1 MIQPYYDVEGVAS
14 FWTTTE
20 SERWVLSRAIIW
32 LLVLWY
38 EHWPRFHI
46 FNFPIPIP
54 HSPFFVLAV
63 SISHTAPL
71 GVALQLLIQYPFLL
85 FYCEVIFTIKKYA
98 KIIEKKFC
106 KKNKLSLLC
115 WNSTCSGRSFLE
127 RFSFSNDVR
136 PFKGSSCL
144 TELFL
149 GFNFSIS
156 MHLK

>member
-1 MIQPYYDVEGVAS
+1 MFLNNTAIRKAEGFYLWVCYKESVNLWWLWTKALLISTEAPMVLISTTKYLFSNHSTLKKAGAWKKKRKIIMIQPYYAVEGVAS

-54 HSPFFVLAV
+54 HSPFLVLAV

-71 GVALQLLIQYPFLL
+71 GVALQL
-85 FYCEVIFTIKKYA
+85 
-98 KIIEKKFC
+98 
-106 KKNKLSLLC
+106 
-115 WNSTCSGRSFLE
+115 
-127 RFSFSNDVR
+127 
-136 PFKGSSCL
+136 
-144 TELFL
+144 
-149 GFNFSIS
+149 
-156 MHLK
+156 

>member
-1 MIQPYYDVEGVAS
+1 MIQPYYAVEGVAS

-20 SERWVLSRAIIW
+20 SQRWVLSRAIIW

-46 FNFPIPIP
+46 FNFQIPIP

-106 KKNKLSLLC
+106 KKTSWACYAEIAPVLVDHFSKGFRFQMTFALLK
-115 WNSTCSGRSFLE
+115 E
-127 RFSFSNDVR
+127 V
-136 PFKGSSCL
+136 PA
-144 TELFL
+144 
-149 GFNFSIS
+149 
-156 MHLK
+156 